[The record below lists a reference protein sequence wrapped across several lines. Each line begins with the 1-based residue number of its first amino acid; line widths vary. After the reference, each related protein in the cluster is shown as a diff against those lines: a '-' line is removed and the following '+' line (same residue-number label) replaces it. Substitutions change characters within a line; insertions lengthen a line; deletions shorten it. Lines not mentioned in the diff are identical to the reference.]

1 MPSAVSARVY
11 LRAMEYSDLDFLN
24 RMHNDE
30 DINRNT
36 AGNKFFVSS
45 EYDRKW
51 LENKMMDNQ
60 KQIYLMVCLKET
72 NQAIGYTS
80 LSDIDHWNKKIFL
93 SGYTI
98 SSEFTGKGY
107 ATEGAKLTI
116 QYAFEELGMNRIEGR
131 FLDDNIAS
139 QRVGDK
145 LGYVRDGV
153 LRDYVFKNGR
163 YHDVIFSS
171 ILRSDY
177 EKLKEQGIYPIK

>member
-72 NQAIGYTS
+72 DQAIGYTS

-93 SGYTI
+93 SGY
-98 SSEFTGKGY
+98 
-107 ATEGAKLTI
+107 A
-116 QYAFEELGMNRIEGR
+116 
-131 FLDDNIAS
+131 
-139 QRVGDK
+139 
-145 LGYVRDGV
+145 
-153 LRDYVFKNGR
+153 
-163 YHDVIFSS
+163 
-171 ILRSDY
+171 
-177 EKLKEQGIYPIK
+177 